1 MLCSALVKVS
11 ARCDTAPPITGEQKS
26 LIPAKR
32 WSGERGAS
40 AIEMAIVFPV
50 TLFLIFGIIQFG
62 VYYHANNIARAAAQE
77 GARTASAYQSTAA
90 AGAASAQRVLADNTT
105 GMISQT
111 SIIPYRDQNVA
122 TVTVKGQ
129 ALKVIPFIPLSI
141 SETATAPVE
150 AFRPPPR
157 S

>member
-1 MLCSALVKVS
+1 MAVRLRTADSGLAHGVLGRAVGE
-11 ARCDTAPPITGEQKS
+11 ARRRAAD
-26 LIPAKR
+26 
-32 WSGERGAS
+32 ERGAS
-40 AIEMAIVFPV
+40 AIDMAIVFPIV
-50 TLFLIFGIIQFG
+50 LFLIFGIIQFG
-62 VYYHANNIARAAAQE
+62 VWYHAADIARAAAQE

-90 AGAASAQRVLADNTT
+90 AGAASAQRVLADNAT
-105 GMISQT
+105 GMISHT

-129 ALKVIPFIPLSI
+129 ALQVIPFIPLSI
-141 SETATAPVE
+141 TETATAPVE

>member
-1 MLCSALVKVS
+1 MAVRLRTPSASLARGVLCRAV
-11 ARCDTAPPITGEQKS
+11 GEV
-26 LIPAKR
+26 R
-32 WSGERGAS
+32 WRAADEQGAS
-40 AIEMAIVFPV
+40 AIDMVIVFPI

-62 VYYHANNIARAAAQE
+62 IWYHAADIARAAAQE

-90 AGAASAQRVLADNTT
+90 AGAASADRVLSENAN
-105 GMISQT
+105 GMIDHT
-111 SIIPYRDQNVA
+111 SVIPYRDQNVA

-129 ALKVIPFIPLSI
+129 ALQVIPFIPLSI
-141 SETATAPVE
+141 TAKATAPVE